1 MGRRS
6 LLLAIL
12 LALLLAGC
20 ATDGAGAGNGAN
32 SPAGSVALT
41 LSVPE
46 GTGSLSNSVQMML
59 LLSGLAFLPSILILM
74 TGFVRIAV
82 VLASLRTAIGV
93 PMLPPNQVV
102 IGLALFL
109 SFFVMAPT
117 LKVMNEN
124 AVQPY
129 LDGEMEVEQALRVG
143 VEPLRDFMFKQV
155 GEHDLAL
162 FVYLSGQPRPQSQAD
177 IPTYVLL
184 PAFVISELKIAFQM
198 VFIIYIPFLV
208 IDIVVSSALMSMGM
222 MMLPPTII
230 SLPFKLLLFVMVD
243 GWNLLV
249 RNLVLSFLS

>member
-1 MGRRS
+1 MTRRH
-6 LLLAIL
+6 LLWIAAA
-12 LALLLAGC
+12 ALLLSGC
-20 ATDGAGAGNGAN
+20 ATQGSGIGSSSD
-32 SPAGSVALT
+32 SVALT

-46 GTGSLSNSVQMML
+46 GTGSLSNSVQMVL
-59 LLSGLAFLPSILILM
+59 LLTGLAFLPTVLILM

-102 IGLALFL
+102 IGLALLL
-109 SFFVMAPT
+109 SFFVMAPSLET
-117 LKVMNEN
+117 MNES

-129 LDGEMEVEQALRVG
+129 LAGDMDMQQALTVG
-143 VEPLRDFMFKQV
+143 SQPLREFMFKQV
-155 GEHDLAL
+155 GEKDLAL
-162 FVYLSGQPRPQSQAD
+162 FVYLSGGSRPQSMAD

-184 PAFVISELKIAFQM
+184 PAFIISELKIAFQM

-249 RNLVLSFLS
+249 RNLVLSFLN